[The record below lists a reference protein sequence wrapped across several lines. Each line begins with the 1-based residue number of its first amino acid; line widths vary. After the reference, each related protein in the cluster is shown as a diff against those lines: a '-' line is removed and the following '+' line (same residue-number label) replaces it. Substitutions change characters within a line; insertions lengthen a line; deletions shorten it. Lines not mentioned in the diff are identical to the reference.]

1 MSHKGIFPGTFDPV
15 TLGHLDVLSRALHL
29 FDEVIVGV
37 ATADRH
43 HKQTLFSAEER
54 IDMFRSC
61 LPLKVAKRVEVTQL
75 EGLLVD
81 FARQRG
87 VHAIVRG
94 IRFLSDYEYEFQM
107 ATMNQKL
114 WPELDTVFL
123 LPTEQHAIVNS
134 SLVKEIAR
142 HGGPLDGLVTQD
154 VGERLIQRLRGS
166 AEAPPPVVR
175 RRSAPARPD
184 GRRRR

>member
-1 MSHKGIFPGTFDPV
+1 MRRKGIFPGTFDPV
-15 TLGHLDVLSRALHL
+15 TLGHLDVLSRAIHL
-29 FDEVIVGV
+29 FDELIVAV
-37 ATADRH
+37 ATSDRH
-43 HKQTLFSAEER
+43 HKQTLFSPEER
-54 IDMFRSC
+54 IDMFRAC
-61 LPLKVAKRVEVTQL
+61 LPRNLAKQVEVTRL

-81 FARQRG
+81 FARARG

-123 LPTEQHAIVNS
+123 LPTEQYAIVNS

-142 HGGPLDGLVTQD
+142 HRGRLDGLVTP
-154 VGERLIQRLRGS
+154 EIAQRLTARLCVPS
-166 AEAPPPVVR
+166 APPPRRGSR
-175 RRSAPARPD
+175 RRQEGKG
-184 GRRRR
+184 GR